1 MEILLKII
9 NLFKKIRFLC
19 KITMENN
26 KKKTKSNKTQFNE
39 TNISDMMREVNAML
53 QKNPEMVKK
62 VSKCVNNIFENDT
75 LMSKLVS
82 EINTGIVLESDSGSD
97 SESASDSG
105 SDSSPEDSEPVKVIN
120 EEKKNKKNST
130 NSTKKDNKNNK
141 NNKNNNKVLGP
152 VSSID

>member
-1 MEILLKII
+1 
-9 NLFKKIRFLC
+9 
-19 KITMENN
+19 MENN
-26 KKKTKSNKTQFNE
+26 NIKSNKKSKSPKSQFNE

-82 EINTGIVLESDSGSD
+82 EINTGIVLESDSD
-97 SESASDSG
+97 SDSG
-105 SDSSPEDSEPVKVIN
+105 SDSGPADTPENEPEKVIN
-120 EEKKNKKNST
+120 DDTKKKKAKNTSKKNKDKMT
-130 NSTKKDNKNNK
+130 
-141 NNKNNNKVLGP
+141 GP